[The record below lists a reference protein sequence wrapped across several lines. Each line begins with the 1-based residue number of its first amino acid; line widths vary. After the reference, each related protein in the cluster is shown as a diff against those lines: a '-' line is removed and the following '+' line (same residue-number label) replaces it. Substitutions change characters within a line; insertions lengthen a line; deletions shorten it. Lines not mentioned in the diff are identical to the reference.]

1 MKPRSCIHI
10 YIKNDIYILEIR
22 YMNLEAIQSNPTS
35 FLQKAKK
42 KEIIDLLK
50 QADDAFFKTGDT
62 ILSDDIYDI
71 IKDYVRERYP
81 KEAYLKRVGADENN
95 KVRLPYYMGSQNKIR
110 DDESEIKKFQAKF
123 QGPFVISDK
132 LDGISCLITADKG
145 SVKIYTRG
153 NGTEGQDISHIAD
166 LVLGI
171 PVNSLKSS
179 TQSVAVRGELILSK
193 KSWDALKGQGV
204 QGANARNLVA
214 GAINSKIL
222 NRNIMSKIEF
232 VAYNL
237 VSPKM
242 KVDESLQFLKS
253 HRFKV
258 VRHTVSHELSL
269 NLLSEYLQRWRDNSE
284 YVIDGIV
291 VSDNNIHNIVKGIN
305 PDYAFAFKSI
315 HTHEQVEVIVTGV
328 EWNVSKDKY
337 MKPIVKFNE
346 IDLDGVKIKQA
357 TGFNAAF
364 IEKHKIGAGSRIII
378 IRSGN
383 VIPHIMNVLTPSATN
398 KPSFPQVSYTWNDT
412 HVDII
417 LLDEKNRDHDIK
429 NITYFMKVLDV
440 DHMGAGNITKIYDT
454 GFDTIKKIVSMT
466 KNDLLQIDGFKEKS
480 ATNILTALAKIKDVD
495 CLSLMDASNM
505 LGRGFSA
512 KKIKMITDVYPFV
525 LKHDK
530 KSRKAASDLTV
541 ADLVEVDGIA
551 EVSAALFLDNL
562 PKFYEFYDNLGI
574 RCSEPG
580 DNIPLPLQIPLSSN
594 IKGKSFVFSG
604 FRNKDLE
611 AYIERSGGFVKT
623 SVSKNTD
630 YLVTAD
636 KNERSAKVMKAEDL
650 GIKILSPNVPE
661 PNDKVWKELFGET
674 ATISK

>member
-1 MKPRSCIHI
+1 
-10 YIKNDIYILEIR
+10 
-22 YMNLEAIQSNPTS
+22 MNLEAIQSNPTL

-50 QADDAFFKTGDT
+50 QADDAFFKTGNT
-62 ILSDDIYDI
+62 IMTDDIYDI

-81 KEAYLKRVGADENN
+81 KDAYLKRVGADEEN
-95 KVRLPYYMGSQNKIR
+95 KVKLPYYMGSQNKIR

-132 LDGISCLITADKG
+132 LDGVSCLITADKG
-145 SVKIYTRG
+145 KVKIYTRG

-166 LVLGI
+166 IVLGI
-171 PVNSLKSS
+171 PMNSLKSS

-193 KSWDALKGQGV
+193 KSWNTLKE

-242 KVDESLQFLKS
+242 KVDESFQFLKS
-253 HRFKV
+253 LGFKV
-258 VRHTVSHELSL
+258 VRHTVSPQLSL
-269 NLLSEYLQRWRDNSE
+269 NLLSEYLQRWRDTSE

-291 VSDNNIHNIVKGIN
+291 VCDNNIHNIVKGKN

-315 HTHEQVEVIVTGV
+315 HTHEQVEVIVMGV

-383 VIPHIMNVLTPSATN
+383 VIPHILNVLTPSATN
-398 KPSFPQVSYTWNDT
+398 KPSFPQVSYVWNDT

-440 DHMGAGNITKIYDT
+440 DHMGSGNITKIYDA
-454 GFDTIKKIVSMT
+454 GFDTIKKIVSIT
-466 KNDLLQIDGFKEKS
+466 KNDLLQIDGFKERS
-480 ATNILTALAKIKDVD
+480 ATNILTALAKVKEAG

-512 KKIKMITDVYPFV
+512 KKIKMITNVYPFV

-541 ADLVEVDGIA
+541 ADLVKVDGIA
-551 EVSAALFLDNL
+551 EVSAALFLENL
-562 PKFYEFYDNLGI
+562 PKFYAFYDDLGI

-580 DNIPLPLQIPLSSN
+580 DNIHSPHLPHLPASNN
-594 IKGKSFVFSG
+594 IKGKTFVFSG

-611 AYIERSGGFVKT
+611 AYIERSAGFVKT

-636 KNERSAKVMKAEDL
+636 KNERSAKIMKAEEL
-650 GIKILSPNVPE
+650 GIKIFSPNVPE

-674 ATISK
+674 ASISK